1 MGKYEPPYTISNK
14 MLEFVSSISE
24 YDKDRKCIYR
34 LQGEGVCTKENFTIK
49 YAVDY
54 WY

>member
-14 MLEFVSSISE
+14 MLELVFSISE

-34 LQGEGVCTKENFTIK
+34 L
-49 YAVDY
+49 
-54 WY
+54 